1 MLFVSVEEL
10 VDVEKLLLKPESF
23 DELEEMPVPVDPTES
38 VRGLLITKVTS
49 LSLLSSAIFSA
60 SSCFESLFR
69 FCCLVLVGIIVLS
82 ILSGRP
88 VVYILVGLSDTK
100 GTLY

>member
-23 DELEEMPVPVDPTES
+23 DELDEMPVPVDPTES

-88 VVYILVGLSDTK
+88 VVYILFGLIRK
-100 GTLY
+100 VPCIE